1 MDILNNLPEELVRE
15 VGSYM
20 DGEVLSK
27 MMLMEKITYKRFIIY
42 RNKMT
47 PKPYNNFM
55 RYYYKWYIDYKKYY
69 KLT

>member
-42 RNKMT
+42 RN
-47 PKPYNNFM
+47 NN
-55 RYYYKWYIDYKKYY
+55 KIDF
-69 KLT
+69 TQQF